1 MKLEDLL
8 SYLNPND
15 DPDGI
20 RLSDIDPEDFAL
32 IRTDEQAERWLDCAD
47 DEDVTIMAFGIY
59 YTLREEGR
67 NPEEAFVE
75 TCHYMIEMGY

>member
-1 MKLEDLL
+1 MKPEDLL
-8 SYLNPND
+8 PYLNPND

-20 RLSDIDPEDFAL
+20 QLSDIEDFAL
-32 IRTDEQAERWLDCAD
+32 IRTDEQAERWLDCTD
-47 DEDVTIMAFGIY
+47 DEDVTTMAYGIY

-75 TCHYMIEMGY
+75 TCHYMIELGY